1 MVAQAPDRRA
11 GRLAGAAG
19 LAALLVGLT
28 LLLEP
33 ASWRGAAA
41 ALLAAGLAAG
51 VAVALRLPASGRVRS
66 PMERLNDAAFLVV
79 VASVALIAVR
89 LARPYTAALP
99 GLVGGALIGLS
110 LRPAPKPGPAAPGPG
125 SGSGSRPGSGPEP
138 RSGPRSAAEPGS
150 APGPGPGSGPD
161 PGRAGTPPPGAGAPG
176 QGG

>member
-1 MVAQAPDRRA
+1 MVAQAPDGRT

-19 LAALLVGLT
+19 IALVLVGLT

-33 ASWRGAAA
+33 ASWRPAAA
-41 ALLAAGLAAG
+41 VLLALGLAVG
-51 VAVALRLPASGRVRS
+51 TVVAMRRPPSGRLRT

-99 GLVGGALIGLS
+99 GLVGGALIGLA
-110 LRPAPKPGPAAPGPG
+110 LRPAPKPGPA
-125 SGSGSRPGSGPEP
+125 
-138 RSGPRSAAEPGS
+138 
-150 APGPGPGSGPD
+150 GPGSGPD
-161 PGRAGTPPPGAGAPG
+161 PGHAGTPPPGAGAPG